1 MGETILNP
9 STDNGGIQDGTSIL
23 NEEKV
28 YCE

>member
-23 NEEKV
+23 NDEKV
-28 YCE
+28 YCG